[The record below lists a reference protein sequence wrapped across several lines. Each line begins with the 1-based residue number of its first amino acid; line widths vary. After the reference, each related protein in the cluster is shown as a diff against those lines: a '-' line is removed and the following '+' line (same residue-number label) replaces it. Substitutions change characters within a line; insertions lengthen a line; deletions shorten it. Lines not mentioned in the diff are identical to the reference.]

1 MAVLSSPS
9 VSHSPMPRPCNVGSL
24 LGFSSLS
31 LKPPAFSNG
40 AKKFHGVGL
49 IRASV
54 TVEQQ
59 VEKTKVALV
68 RIGTRG
74 RNGWIMEQWE
84 KNYYISSIV
93 GANKNYKAWAFY
105 FVQNLNFPFSASRGL
120 GSTGMNCL
128 IFVHS

>member
-1 MAVLSSPS
+1 MRVRRFSCAYGPNGSNGSL
-9 VSHSPMPRPCNVGSL
+9 SL

-54 TVEQQ
+54 AVEQQ

-74 RNGWIMEQWE
+74 R
-84 KNYYISSIV
+84 
-93 GANKNYKAWAFY
+93 
-105 FVQNLNFPFSASRGL
+105 
-120 GSTGMNCL
+120 
-128 IFVHS
+128 

>member
-1 MAVLSSPS
+1 MGVLSSPS
-9 VSHSPMPRPCNVGSL
+9 VSHSPMPRPCNVGSLSL

-54 TVEQQ
+54 AVEQQ

-74 RNGWIMEQWE
+74 R
-84 KNYYISSIV
+84 
-93 GANKNYKAWAFY
+93 
-105 FVQNLNFPFSASRGL
+105 
-120 GSTGMNCL
+120 
-128 IFVHS
+128 